1 MLSIII
7 IRLTIDT
14 ITDLDGK
21 HCNFPRVQPFYG
33 RGHIH
38 RHPLMRER
46 VATHSKVQL
55 QHCWM
60 PRSSEMSGRD
70 SGDTSVCFQNER
82 VPRENC
88 QDRASIEALLR
99 AVDAA
104 ATHQYYRA
112 ILVLSMD
119 ANNNKIYLFM
129 I

>member
-46 VATHSKVQL
+46 VAMHSKVQL

-70 SGDTSVCFQNER
+70 SA
-82 VPRENC
+82 RE
-88 QDRASIEALLR
+88 
-99 AVDAA
+99 
-104 ATHQYYRA
+104 
-112 ILVLSMD
+112 ILVSVSKMKEFRVRTARTEQALRHS
-119 ANNNKIYLFM
+119 
-129 I
+129 

>member
-1 MLSIII
+1 
-7 IRLTIDT
+7 
-14 ITDLDGK
+14 
-21 HCNFPRVQPFYG
+21 
-33 RGHIH
+33 
-38 RHPLMRER
+38 
-46 VATHSKVQL
+46 
-55 QHCWM
+55 
-60 PRSSEMSGRD
+60 MSGRD
-70 SGDTSVCFQNER
+70 SAREILVSVSKMKR